1 VFVGIDVGSRAAK
14 GVALSGE
21 DILCSTVADT
31 GVNPGKTAKMVLDDL
46 LRQIKKSQSD
56 IKYIVGTGYG
66 RVSMPFVDRT
76 LTELS
81 CHGAGAHFLCSDIR
95 TVIDIGGQD
104 SKVITLADDGSMVD
118 FIMNDKCA
126 AGTGRFMEVVA
137 GALGVDLDSLSS
149 LADRAEDPCE
159 ITSMCA
165 VFAES
170 EVITLL
176 ASGESPS
183 NVAAGL
189 HRAFARRVGA
199 MAKRVG
205 VKGSAAFVGGVAKNK
220 DLAQRI
226 CEYLDVRF
234 AELDT
239 DPQLVGA
246 LGAAVIA
253 QGSV

>member
-1 VFVGIDVGSRAAK
+1 MFVGIDVGSRAAK
-14 GVALSGE
+14 GIALNGE
-21 DILCSTVADT
+21 TILCSTIVDT
-31 GVNPGKTAKMVLDDL
+31 GVNPGKAAQMVLGDL
-46 LRQIKKSQSD
+46 LCQSKKSKSD
-56 IKYIVGTGYG
+56 VEYIVGTGYG
-66 RVSMPFVDRT
+66 RVAMPFVDTT

-81 CHGAGAHFLCSDIR
+81 CHAAGAHFLCKDIR

-104 SKVITLADDGSMVD
+104 SKVITLADDGSMLD

-137 GALGVDLDSLSS
+137 GALGVELSNLSS
-149 LADRAEDPCE
+149 LADKSEDPCK
-159 ITSMCA
+159 ISSMCA

-170 EVITLL
+170 EVISLL
-176 ASGESPS
+176 ASGHSPS
-183 NVAAGL
+183 NIAAGL
-189 HRAFARRVGA
+189 HSAFARRVGA

-205 VKGSAAFVGGVAKNK
+205 VKGCVAFVGGVAKNK
-220 DLAQRI
+220 DLARRI
-226 CEYLDVRF
+226 CDYLEVSF

-253 QGSV
+253 QRSV